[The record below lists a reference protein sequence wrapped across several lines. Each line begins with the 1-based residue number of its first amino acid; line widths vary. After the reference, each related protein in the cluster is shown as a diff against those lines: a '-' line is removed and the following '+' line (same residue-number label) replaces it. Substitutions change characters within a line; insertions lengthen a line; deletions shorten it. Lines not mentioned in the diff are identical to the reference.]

1 MSDEKLARNPLE
13 LPEDDLYAERPATRQ
28 PQAKRSANRDVVL
41 ATFSLY
47 PEDVEHLNE
56 VDPARAGRGHG
67 IDSVAPVGAAHGRS
81 PDGCILREVA
91 GSKDPAAGLYLPDD
105 GRRHGPR

>member
-47 PEDVEHLNE
+47 PEDVEHLNALIKSIKANGQRG
-56 VDPARAGRGHG
+56 VNKSRIVRQALARFRA
-67 IDSVAPVGAAHGRS
+67 
-81 PDGCILREVA
+81 
-91 GSKDPAAGLYLPDD
+91 KDFKQ
-105 GRRHGPR
+105 PR